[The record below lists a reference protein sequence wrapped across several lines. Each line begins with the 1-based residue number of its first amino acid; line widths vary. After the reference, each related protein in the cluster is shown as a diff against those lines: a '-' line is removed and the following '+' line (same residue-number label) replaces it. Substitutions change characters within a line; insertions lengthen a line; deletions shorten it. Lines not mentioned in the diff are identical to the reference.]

1 MCFAASARVHPAEVS
16 APRVY
21 VGLFVRCVWLKV
33 WLAVSDASW
42 VASVIITLSAR
53 NDFPALARMFRIV
66 LTCNAHETLNRHSRV
81 GWASQLSPP
90 A

>member
-1 MCFAASARVHPAEVS
+1 MRNRLAGGYGSVLCREGARVHPAEVS

-53 NDFPALARMFRIV
+53 PERLSSDR
-66 LTCNAHETLNRHSRV
+66 AHVSHMS
-81 GWASQLSPP
+81 
-90 A
+90 